1 MRSFR
6 FFLAALIGL
15 VTVAAFGPAPVS
27 AAAPAPVPTP
37 QGAWITCDD
46 SRVTAGLHLAN
57 WSAGRRVTATFT
69 VASAQV
75 ITATST
81 TYPSYVGQ
89 STTVTGTVG
98 ANSTIDLVGYTR
110 AWNPAAYLSYYETVR
125 LYVAYSDT
133 PNAGTT
139 YLSTC
144 YYDPRNTY
152 ALSCGGV
159 AGNATF
165 ALTVTGTRAT
175 AGGTNDPGR
184 YPTRIIY
191 RQFTDSRAIG
201 GTFTGHVQEA
211 DVSRRI
217 VRDGDNW
224 SDPGIGRDL
233 SNLELFVARIEVLV
247 NDGFGN
253 RVGGANL
260 VCAYQL

>member
-6 FFLAALIGL
+6 LLFAALIGL
-15 VTVAAFGPAPVS
+15 VTVAAFSPAPAS
-27 AAAPAPVPTP
+27 AAVPVPS
-37 QGAWITCDD
+37 GARITCDT
-46 SRVTAGLHLAN
+46 SHVTAGLHFAN
-57 WSAGRRVTATFT
+57 WSAGRSVTATFT

-81 TYPSYVGQ
+81 TYPSYIGQ
-89 STTVTGTVG
+89 STTVTGAVA
-98 ANSTIDLVGYTR
+98 ANGTIDLVGYTR

-125 LYVAYSDT
+125 LYVAYADT
-133 PNAGTT
+133 PTAGTLYT
-139 YLSTC
+139 STC
-144 YYDPRNTY
+144 YYDPRNSY
-152 ALSCGGV
+152 ALTCGGV

-184 YPTRIIY
+184 YPTRVIY
-191 RQFTDSRAIG
+191 RQFTDSRSIG
-201 GTFTGHVQEA
+201 GLFTRHAQED

-233 SNLELFVARIEVLV
+233 SNLELFVDQIEVLV

-253 RVGGANL
+253 RVGGAKL
-260 VCAYQL
+260 VCSYEL